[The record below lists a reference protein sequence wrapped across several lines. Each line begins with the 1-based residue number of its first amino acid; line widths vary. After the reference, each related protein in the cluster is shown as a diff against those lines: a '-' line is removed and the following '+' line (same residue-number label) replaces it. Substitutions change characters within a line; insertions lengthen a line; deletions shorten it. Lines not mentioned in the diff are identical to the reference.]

1 MICDNNFELEVKA
14 VFGEMAELLEKKN
27 ASYGGSAL
35 KGEGI
40 LPLIGNQIRLGD
52 KARRYEHMMAETVEQ
67 GGKIPVYFG
76 ESIEDTLKDILGYAT
91 LGLIL
96 IKRMKA
102 EGRYP
107 DKDAPDTVMDKWLK
121 DMGITEQPFG
131 TSEPISIT
139 WRNEL
144 HDKLEARL

>member
-1 MICDNNFELEVKA
+1 MYDDNFELEVKA
-14 VFGEMAELLEKKN
+14 VFDEMADLLKKKN

-107 DKDAPDTVMDKWLK
+107 EKDAPDTIMDKWLK

>member
-1 MICDNNFELEVKA
+1 MYDDNFGLEVKA
-14 VFGEMAELLEKKN
+14 VFDEMAELLKKKN

-67 GGKIPVYFG
+67 GGRIPVYFG

-107 DKDAPDTVMDKWLK
+107 DKDAPDTTIDKWLK
-121 DMGITEQPFG
+121 DMGITERSLG

-139 WRNEL
+139 WGNEL

>member
-1 MICDNNFELEVKA
+1 MMCDNNFELEVKA

-107 DKDAPDTVMDKWLK
+107 EKDAPDTIIDKWLK
-121 DMGITEQPFG
+121 NLVNDRTTVQDIA
-131 TSEPISIT
+131 PISIT
-139 WRNEL
+139 WNNEL
-144 HDKLEARL
+144 HDELEVRL

>member
-1 MICDNNFELEVKA
+1 MYDDNFELEVKA
-14 VFGEMAELLEKKN
+14 VFDEMTELLKKKN

-67 GGKIPVYFG
+67 GGRIPVYFG

-107 DKDAPDTVMDKWLK
+107 DKDAPDTTVDKWLK
-121 DMGITEQPFG
+121 DMGI
-131 TSEPISIT
+131 SERPLWTPESISVT
-139 WRNEL
+139 WDNEL

>member
-1 MICDNNFELEVKA
+1 MYDDNFELEVKA
-14 VFGEMAELLEKKN
+14 VFDEMADLLKKKN

-52 KARRYEHMMAETVEQ
+52 KARRYEHMMAETVEH
-67 GGKIPVYFG
+67 GGRIPVYFG

-107 DKDAPDTVMDKWLK
+107 DKDAPDTTMDKWLK
-121 DMGITEQPFG
+121 DMGITERPFG

-139 WRNEL
+139 WDNEL

>member
-1 MICDNNFELEVKA
+1 MYDGNFELEVKA
-14 VFGEMAELLEKKN
+14 VFDEMADLLKKKN

-52 KARRYEHMMAETVEQ
+52 KARRYEHMMAETVEH

-107 DKDAPDTVMDKWLK
+107 DKDAPDTIMDKWLK
-121 DMGITEQPFG
+121 DMGMTERPFG

-139 WRNEL
+139 WDNEL
-144 HDKLEARL
+144 HDKLEVRL